1 MVLRIC
7 NCFNSGI
14 IVVESYLYELL
25 FYGRQLEGTQRLQM
39 SCAAIMPYNYTLRH
53 TVKCYTNNNI
63 NREQLQSQCKLWRRR
78 YRKFASEPKI
88 SNIPKREKKQI
99 QHENQFID
107 TKENKRTKISYK
119 HSLQR

>member
-1 MVLRIC
+1 MC
-7 NCFNSGI
+7 M
-14 IVVESYLYELL
+14 SYYFMGGNWREHKGYRCPVQLL
-25 FYGRQLEGTQRLQM
+25 
-39 SCAAIMPYNYTLRH
+39 MPYNYTLRH

-88 SNIPKREKKQI
+88 SNIPKRRKKKQI